1 MTVTPQTDRADAPA
15 RKFNVV
21 GRSVIGADFVEK
33 VRGSLAFADDW
44 HLPGM
49 LYGKIVRAQVPS
61 ARILHVDVSAALD
74 VPGVVTVLTAADVP
88 FNGVA
93 EEASGLG
100 MTPVSMPVLAAERIR
115 YAGEPI
121 AVVAA
126 ETPEA
131 AEAAAELVVA
141 ETEDVPGVYTP
152 EEALEPE
159 APHVHEGGN
168 TLVEWTIR
176 RGDADRALAGA
187 AIVIEGTY
195 RSQRV
200 DHAYLEPEAGVAW
213 VDGEGVVTVRV
224 ATQVIEH
231 ARAIARIL
239 SVPEK
244 SVRVMGTYMGGGFGG
259 KEDMTVE
266 PYVALL
272 TWKTRRPVKMVWSR
286 QESLVAR
293 PKRHPFTMHYR
304 TGATEDGR
312 IVAQKIRILA
322 DGGAYP
328 LLSPRVLFAGAVTAA
343 GPYAVPDVEIVST
356 AAFTNTVPCSA
367 MRGFGAM
374 QVVLAYEGQ
383 MDRLAE
389 AVGVEPMEVR
399 ERNVLHR
406 GDVLPT
412 GELAETEVALSQTMQ
427 AAWNALGPR
436 PERTGARLL
445 GRGFA
450 CSMQPYGRSRY
461 FADTASCWLTLQRDG
476 SLIIR
481 IGVTDLG
488 GGQAASLS
496 QIAAE
501 VLGVPPERI
510 SIYIADSALTPLAGG
525 TFATRQ
531 LYMSGNAVLQT
542 ASELRDLVAPVA
554 ADLLGVDDPAALAFA
569 EGSVSEPG
577 AGRSISLQELAR
589 ACEQRKVSTS
599 HLSTFH
605 AETGEFDPRTGQGK
619 TFPDYTYGTHAVE
632 VEVDADTGQ
641 VHVRRYVA
649 CHDVGRAINPQRVQG
664 QIQGGV
670 AQGIGYA
677 LSEEIRIEEGTT
689 SSMLFADYLMPTS
702 ADLPD
707 IEPIVLEI
715 GPGKGPFGA
724 RGIGEPAIAP
734 CAAAIASAIA
744 DATGARLTE
753 LPMRP
758 ELVLRAMQERAS
770 ATTSPM
776 ERGPVAP

>member
-1 MTVTPQTDRADAPA
+1 M
-15 RKFNVV
+15 V
-21 GRSVIGADFVEK
+21 GRSVAGADFVEK
-33 VRGSLAFADDW
+33 VHGSLAYADDW

-61 ARILHVDVSAALD
+61 ARIVEVDVSAALE
-74 VPGVVTVLTAADVP
+74 VPGVVTILTAAEVP
-88 FNGVA
+88 HNSMA
-93 EEASGLG
+93 EETSGLG
-100 MTPVSMPVLAAERIR
+100 MTAVSMPVLAGDRIR
-115 YAGEPI
+115 YVGEPV
-121 AVVAA
+121 ALVAA

-131 AEAAAELVVA
+131 AEMAAETVVV
-141 ETEDVPGVYTP
+141 ETENLPGVFSP
-152 EEALEPE
+152 EEALAPD
-159 APHVHEGGN
+159 APHVHDGGN

-176 RGDADRALAGA
+176 RGDADRALADA
-187 AIVIEGTY
+187 PVIVEGTY

-200 DHAYLEPEAGVAW
+200 DHAYLEPEAGVGWIDA
-213 VDGEGVVTVRV
+213 EGVLTLRV

-239 SVPEK
+239 QLPEK
-244 SVRVMGTYMGGGFGG
+244 SVRVIGTYMGGGFGG

-266 PYVALL
+266 PYIALL
-272 TWKTRRPVKMVWSR
+272 TWNTRRPVKMVWSR

-312 IVAQKIRILA
+312 ILVQKIRIVA

-343 GPYAVPDVEIVST
+343 GPYRVPDVEIVST

-374 QVVLAYEGQ
+374 QVAFAYEGQ

-389 AVGVEPMEVR
+389 AVGLDPVEVR
-399 ERNVLHR
+399 RRNVLHR
-406 GDVLPT
+406 GDLLPT
-412 GELAETEVALSQTMQ
+412 GEQAETEVALLETIH
-427 AAWNALGPR
+427 AALDALGAR
-436 PERTGARLL
+436 PERTDGRLV
-445 GRGFA
+445 GRGFG
-450 CSMQPYGRSRY
+450 CSMQPYGRARY
-461 FADTASCWLTLQRDG
+461 FADTASCWMTLQRDG
-476 SLIIR
+476 SLVIR

-496 QIAAE
+496 QIASE
-501 VLGVPPERI
+501 VLGVPLERI

-542 ASELRDLVAPVA
+542 ARELRDLIAPVA
-554 ADLLGVDDPAALAFA
+554 AELLATDDADALVFA
-569 EGSVSEPG
+569 DGSVREPRG
-577 AGRSISLQELAR
+577 GGFVSIQELAR
-589 ACEQRKVSTS
+589 ACEQRRVSTS
-599 HLSTFH
+599 HLGTFH

-619 TFPDYTYGTHAVE
+619 TFPDYTYGTHAVD
-632 VEVDADTGQ
+632 VEVDTDTGQ
-641 VHVRRYVA
+641 VRVLRYAA

-670 AQGIGYA
+670 AQGVGYA
-677 LSEEIRIEEGTT
+677 LSEEIRLEEGMVT
-689 SSMLFADYLMPTS
+689 SSLFADYLIPTS

-707 IEPIVLEI
+707 IEPIILEI

-744 DATGARLTE
+744 DATGARLAE
-753 LPMRP
+753 LPMTP
-758 ELVLRAMQERAS
+758 ERILRAMQDRLS
-770 ATTSPM
+770 AADPQGGAQPGEPVGPRETS
-776 ERGPVAP
+776 

>member
-1 MTVTPQTDRADAPA
+1 MVRATPDSQRADP
-15 RKFNVV
+15 RTGEYRVV
-21 GRSVIGADFVEK
+21 GWSILGADFSEK
-33 VRGSLAFADDW
+33 VRGSLAYADDW
-44 HLPGM
+44 YLPGM
-49 LYGKIVRAQVPS
+49 LYGKIVRAQMPS
-61 ARILHVDVSAALD
+61 ARIVGVDVSVAQD
-74 VPGVVTVLTAADVP
+74 VPGMVVVLTAADVP
-88 FNGVA
+88 NNDVS

-100 MTPVSMPVLAAERIR
+100 MTPAAMPVLAGDRIR
-115 YAGEPI
+115 YEGEPV
-121 AVVAA
+121 ALVAA
-126 ETPEA
+126 ETPQA
-131 AEAAAELVVA
+131 AEAAAESIVV
-141 ETEDVPGVYTP
+141 ETEELPGVFTP
-152 EEALEPE
+152 EDALEPG
-159 APHVHEGGN
+159 APEVHEGGN
-168 TLVEWTIR
+168 KLVEWTIR
-176 RGDADRALAGA
+176 RGDADRALAHA
-187 AIVIEGTY
+187 PVVVEGTY

-200 DHAYLEPEAGVAW
+200 DHAYLEPEAGVGW
-213 VDGEGVVTVRV
+213 IDGEGVLTLRV

-231 ARAIARIL
+231 ARQIARIL
-239 SVPEK
+239 DIPEK
-244 SVRVMGTYMGGGFGG
+244 SVRVIGTYMGGGFGG

-304 TGATEDGR
+304 TAATEDGR

-343 GPYAVPDVEIVST
+343 GPYRAPDVDIVST
-356 AAFTNTVPCSA
+356 AAFTNTVPSSA

-374 QVVLAYEGQ
+374 QVVLAYEAQ

-389 AVGVEPMEVR
+389 AAGLDLREVR
-399 ERNVLHR
+399 ERNVLHQ

-412 GELAETEVALSQTMQ
+412 GELAETEVALPQTMHT
-427 AAWNALGPR
+427 AWEALGAR
-436 PERTGARLL
+436 PESTGHRLV

-461 FADTASCWLTLQRDG
+461 FADSASCWLTLQPDG

-488 GGQAASLS
+488 GGQAASLC

-501 VLGVPPERI
+501 ILGVPPERI
-510 SIYIADSALTPLAGG
+510 SVYIADSALTPLAGG

-542 ASELRDLVAPVA
+542 ARELRDLVAPVA
-554 ADLLGVDDPAALAFA
+554 AELLGTDDADALVFA
-569 EGSVSEPG
+569 EGTVREPEG
-577 AGRSISLQELAR
+577 GSFASLQEVVR

-605 AETGEFDPRTGQGK
+605 AETGEFDPRSGQGK
-619 TFPDYTYGTHAVE
+619 TFPDYTYGTHAVDL
-632 VEVDADTGQ
+632 EVDAETGQ
-641 VHVRRYVA
+641 VRLLRYVA

-670 AQGIGYA
+670 AQGVGYA
-677 LSEEIRIEEGTT
+677 LSEEIRIEDGIPT
-689 SSMLFADYLMPTS
+689 SFLFADYLIPTS

-724 RGIGEPAIAP
+724 RGIGESAIAP

-744 DATGARLTE
+744 DAIGARLTE
-753 LPMRP
+753 LPMTP
-758 ELVLRAMQERAS
+758 EMVHRAMAERAS
-770 ATTSPM
+770 
-776 ERGPVAP
+776 GVAPRAGA

>member
-1 MTVTPQTDRADAPA
+1 VTPNAQRVDTPPREL
-15 RKFNVV
+15 NVV

-33 VRGSLAFADDW
+33 VRGTLAFADDW

-49 LYGKIVRAQVPS
+49 VYGKLVRAQMPS
-61 ARILHVDVSAALD
+61 ARITGVDISAALE
-74 VPGVVTVLTAADVP
+74 VPRVVTVLTAADVP
-88 FNGVA
+88 HNAIV

-100 MTPVSMPVLAAERIR
+100 MTPVSMPVLAADRIR

-131 AEAAAELVVA
+131 AEAAAELVIV
-141 ETEDVPGVYTP
+141 ETEDLLGVFTP
-152 EEALEPE
+152 EEALESG

-176 RGDADRALAGA
+176 RGDADRVLADA
-187 AIVIEGTY
+187 PIVVEGTY

-213 VDGEGVVTVRV
+213 VDSEGVLTIRV
-224 ATQVIEH
+224 ATQVVEH

-266 PYVALL
+266 PFVALL
-272 TWKTRRPVKMVWSR
+272 SWKTGRPVKMVWSR

-293 PKRHPFTMHYR
+293 PKRHPFTMYYR
-304 TGATEDGR
+304 TGASEDGR
-312 IVAQKIRILA
+312 ILAQKISILA

-343 GPYAVPDVEIVST
+343 GPYRVPDVEIVST

-389 AVGVEPMEVR
+389 AVGLEPMEVR

-427 AAWNALGPR
+427 AAWNALGPGQ
-436 PERTGARLL
+436 ERSGDRLL

-476 SLIIR
+476 SLVIR

-510 SIYIADSALTPLAGG
+510 SVYIADSALTPPAGG

-542 ASELRDLVAPVA
+542 ASELRELVGPVA
-554 ADLLGVDDPAALAFA
+554 AELLGVGDPSALVFA
-569 EGSVSEPG
+569 DGSVSEPG
-577 AGRSISLQELAR
+577 SGRSISLQELAR
-589 ACEQRKVSTS
+589 ACEQRKVTTS

-632 VEVDADTGQ
+632 VEVDPDTGQ
-641 VHVRRYVA
+641 VRVLRYVA
-649 CHDVGRAINPQRVQG
+649 CHDVGRAINPQRVEG

-689 SSMLFADYLMPTS
+689 SSMLFADYLIPSS

-744 DATGARLTE
+744 DATHVRLSE

-758 ELVLRAMQERAS
+758 ELILRAMQERAS
-770 ATTSPM
+770 TTASSD
-776 ERGPVAP
+776 EA

>member
-1 MTVTPQTDRADAPA
+1 LRVTPETERAGTRDRDLT
-15 RKFNVV
+15 VV
-21 GRSVIGADFVEK
+21 GRSILGADFIEK

-49 LYGKIVRAQVPS
+49 IYGKIVRAQVPS
-61 ARILHVDVSAALD
+61 ARIVRIDVSAALE
-74 VPGVVTVLTAADVP
+74 VGGVVAVLTATDVP
-88 FNGVA
+88 HNSVA
-93 EEASGLG
+93 EETSGLG
-100 MTPVSMPVLAAERIR
+100 MTPVSMPVLAGDRIR
-115 YAGEPI
+115 YVGEPV

-131 AEAAAELVVA
+131 AEAATEMVLI
-141 ETEDVPGVYTP
+141 ETEDLPAVLTP
-152 EEALEPE
+152 EEALGPD
-159 APHVHEGGN
+159 APHVHDGGN

-176 RGDADRALAGA
+176 RGDADRALADA
-187 AIVIEGTY
+187 PVVIEGTY

-200 DHAYLEPEAGVAW
+200 DHAYLEPEAGIGWIDA
-213 VDGEGVVTVRV
+213 EGVLTLRV

-231 ARAIARIL
+231 ARAVARIL
-239 SVPEK
+239 DVPER
-244 SVRVMGTYMGGGFGG
+244 SVRVIGAYMGGGFGG

-266 PYVALL
+266 PYIALL
-272 TWKTRRPVKMVWSR
+272 TWRTRRPVKMVWSR

-312 IVAQKIRILA
+312 ILAQKIRVVG

-328 LLSPRVLFAGAVTAA
+328 LLSPRVLFAAAVTAA
-343 GPYAVPDVEIVST
+343 GPYRVPDVDVVSI

-389 AVGVEPMEVR
+389 AVGLDPAEVR
-399 ERNVLHR
+399 LRNVLQL
-406 GDVLPT
+406 GDLLPT
-412 GELAETEVALSQTMQ
+412 GEQVETGVALPQTIH
-427 AAWNALGPR
+427 AALDALGPK
-436 PERTGARLL
+436 PERTEGRLV
-445 GRGFA
+445 GRGFG
-450 CSMQPYGRSRY
+450 CSMQPYGRARY
-461 FADTASCWLTLQRDG
+461 FADKASCWMTLQRDG
-476 SLIIR
+476 SMVIR

-510 SIYIADSALTPLAGG
+510 SVYIADSALTPLAGG

-542 ASELRDLVAPVA
+542 ARELRDLIAPIA
-554 ADLLGVDDPAALAFA
+554 AELLGLEEADLVFA
-569 EGSVSEPG
+569 GGSVSAPD
-577 AGRSISLQELAR
+577 AGRSLSLQELAR
-589 ACEQRKVSTS
+589 ECEERRVSTS

-619 TFPDYTYGTHAVE
+619 TFPDYTYGTHATD

-641 VHVRRYVA
+641 VRVLRYVA
-649 CHDVGRAINPQRVQG
+649 CYDVGRAINPQRVQG

-670 AQGIGYA
+670 AQGVGYA
-677 LSEEIRIEEGTT
+677 LSEESRLEEGMVT
-689 SSMLFADYLMPTS
+689 SSLFADYLIPTS
-702 ADLPD
+702 VDLPD

-724 RGIGEPAIAP
+724 RGIGEAAIAP

-744 DATGARLTE
+744 DATGARLAE
-753 LPMRP
+753 LPMTP
-758 ELVLRAMQERAS
+758 ERILRAMWDARRPVS
-770 ATTSPM
+770 AVT
-776 ERGPVAP
+776 